1 MSLNLEHVLEDG
13 NFQLRKD
20 KEGGMAKFTIKSS
33 EGFAQ
38 QKGIGRV
45 SLWVIAIPSIALYN
59 LGERV
64 EYNLISTELSFK
76 NVN

>member
-1 MSLNLEHVLEDG
+1 MSLNLEHLLEDG
-13 NFQLRKD
+13 NVQLRKD
-20 KEGGMAKFTIKSS
+20 KESGMAKFTIKSS

-45 SLWVIAIPSIALYN
+45 SLWVIGIPSITLYN

-64 EYNLISTELSFK
+64 EYNLINTELSFK